1 MKSHHPLQ
9 TLLCLAVLSA
19 VMAGA
24 VAVAHA
30 EQELGVE
37 ETELLERRAVRDAE
51 RSLERG
57 RYGAFRAIQDAFPR
71 LPMSFEENY
80 TSQESIERGIPDATF
95 VVEAGETLGEVF
107 RRFLKVTEG
116 RFQVFKE
123 DGILYVA
130 PVEGEETNLDRVID
144 LRVEDASVWEALK
157 ALEEA
162 VNANPRPGRY
172 LTVYPPG
179 IEVLQLP
186 PEPFHERAEITLN
199 LEGVTAREALVR
211 ILAESSLRMA
221 YNYKFGLRYDLIRI
235 WIYDQDGRQIAPG
248 GREMSSVD
256 AADKAMEWNE
266 KTFHVRDLPPETEIE
281 IHGPDGPETTTVGE
295 HIR

>member
-9 TLLCLAVLSA
+9 TLLCLAAFFA

-24 VAVAHA
+24 VGLAHA
-30 EQELGVE
+30 EE
-37 ETELLERRAVRDAE
+37 ERGLEEADILEQRAE
-51 RSLERG
+51 RNAENTLERG
-57 RYGAFRAIQDAFPR
+57 LSAAFYAIRDAFPR
-71 LPMSFEENY
+71 QLMSFESNWRYEE
-80 TSQESIERGIPDATF
+80 TFETAVPDATF
-95 VVEAGETLGEVF
+95 VVEEGETLGEAF
-107 RRFLKVTEG
+107 RRFLTVTER
-116 RFQVFKE
+116 RFQVFEE

>member
-51 RSLERG
+51 RTLRLG
-57 RYGAFRAIQDAFPR
+57 HYGGFWAIRDAFPR
-71 LPMSFEENY
+71 RLMSFEDNWMG
-80 TSQESIERGIPDATF
+80 QESREFYSPDDTF
-95 VVEAGETLGEVF
+95 VVAEGETLGEAF
-107 RRFLKVTEG
+107 RRFRAITEG
-116 RFQVFKE
+116 RFELFE
-123 DGILYVA
+123 DHGILYVA
-130 PVEGEETNLDRVID
+130 PVEGRATSLDRVID

-157 ALEEA
+157 ALEDA
-162 VNANPRPGRY
+162 VNADPGSGRY
-172 LTVYPPG
+172 LTVSPPG
-179 IEVLQLP
+179 LNVFQLP

-211 ILAESSLRMA
+211 ILAESSLRMV
-221 YNYKFGLRYDLIRI
+221 YNYITNPAYSDILIK
-235 WIYDQDGRQIAPG
+235 IYDQDGSIMARRAMMREG
-248 GREMSSVD
+248 GMEEVREW
-256 AADKAMEWNE
+256 EE
-266 KTFHVRDLPPETEIE
+266 KSFRVRDLPPETEIE
-281 IHGPDGPETTTVGE
+281 IYGPDGPEMTTVGE
-295 HIR
+295 HDW